1 MPSSMRW
8 LATVIRIAIGPVL
21 IGALTLPLHSP
32 RASTDLALVLG
43 LVLLAAIHSAY
54 WWDPWRRK
62 PQHAAAALGAMVVIN
77 LVLLNL
83 LGLAQPLLWLY
94 PALVAGA
101 GLRAPAALVAIALTA
116 LAAAAPLAL
125 EGGIVHPIGPMDPAD
140 ALGPSHSVLL
150 SIILAGLGMSAVRQL
165 IAVNADLHETRAE
178 LADLAVA
185 ADRERLAR
193 ELHDLL
199 ARTLSLIAVKAELA
213 SRLSARG
220 DAAAEELL
228 DVQRL
233 ARQAVRDVR
242 QAVTGSFA
250 PSFRAELAA
259 AAAALDTAGI
269 EAKLD
274 VDPAQM
280 DAAHETT
287 IAWAVREAITNVV
300 KHSGAKTCW
309 ITIRAVAGATTLDV
323 EDDGRSPGEAIFGI
337 GLNGLADRVQ
347 TLGGTL
353 RVERREQY
361 GFRLR
366 VQLGSLASASPKGVH
381 AA

>member
-1 MPSSMRW
+1 MCHAVSGMPSSMTW

-21 IGALTLPLHSP
+21 IGALALLLHSP
-32 RASTDLALVLG
+32 RASTDLTAALG

-54 WWDPWRRK
+54 WWDPWQRK
-62 PQHAAAALGAMVVIN
+62 PQHTVAALGAMVVIN
-77 LVLLNL
+77 FVLLNL
-83 LGLAQPLLWLY
+83 IGLAQPLLWLY

-101 GLRAPAALVAIALTA
+101 GLRTPAALVGIALTGF
-116 LAAAAPLAL
+116 AAAAPLAL
-125 EGGIVHPIGPMDPAD
+125 EGGIVHPIGPIDPAD

-220 DAAAEELL
+220 DGVAEELS

-242 QAVTGSFA
+242 QAVTGSFS
-250 PSFRAELAA
+250 PSVRAELPRPSSAA
-259 AAAALDTAGI
+259 RRGYRGQ
-269 EAKLD
+269 
-274 VDPAQM
+274 PRRG
-280 DAAHETT
+280 H
-287 IAWAVREAITNVV
+287 RAI
-300 KHSGAKTCW
+300 GC
-309 ITIRAVAGATTLDV
+309 G
-323 EDDGRSPGEAIFGI
+323 P
-337 GLNGLADRVQ
+337 
-347 TLGGTL
+347 
-353 RVERREQY
+353 
-361 GFRLR
+361 
-366 VQLGSLASASPKGVH
+366 
-381 AA
+381 

>member
-1 MPSSMRW
+1 MPSSMTW

-21 IGALTLPLHSP
+21 IGALALLLHSP
-32 RASTDLALVLG
+32 PAWSDLAAGLG
-43 LVLLAAIHSAY
+43 LVLLAAIHSAF
-54 WWDPWRRK
+54 WWNPLERK
-62 PQHAAAALGAMVVIN
+62 PKHAVAALGAMVVIN
-77 LVLLNL
+77 FVLLNL

-101 GLRAPAALVAIALTA
+101 GLRAPAALVGIAFTA
-116 LAAAAPLAL
+116 FAAAAPLAL
-125 EGGIVHPIGPMDPAD
+125 EGGIAHPIGPMDPAD

-165 IAVNADLHETRAE
+165 MAVNADLHETRAE

-199 ARTLSLIAVKAELA
+199 ARTLSLIAVKAELV

-220 DAAAEELL
+220 DAAAEELS

-233 ARQAVRDVR
+233 ARQAVCDVR

-259 AAAALDTAGI
+259 AEAALDAAGI
-269 EAKLD
+269 EVKLD

-287 IAWAVREAITNVV
+287 IAWAVREQSRTWSSMAAQERV
-300 KHSGAKTCW
+300 G
-309 ITIRAVAGATTLDV
+309 
-323 EDDGRSPGEAIFGI
+323 SPSVPS
-337 GLNGLADRVQ
+337 RVQ
-347 TLGGTL
+347 RPSML
-353 RVERREQY
+353 RMTAAVLARRY
-361 GFRLR
+361 SVLVSTG
-366 VQLGSLASASPKGVH
+366 
-381 AA
+381 